1 MRERYPIYAEA
12 DHTVDSQVEPHEV
25 GGRTDTGDGRA
36 LGAAGLMG
44 EARTLRVA
52 LGERSYP
59 IAIGAG
65 LIERADELLAPLVPL
80 RRTVVVTDENLARTA
95 HPARLVAALER
106 AGIAS
111 RSLVLPAG
119 ESTKSWSFLEQVV
132 DEFLAFGV
140 ERRSVVVALGGGVIG
155 DLVGFAAA
163 VTLRGIDFIQIPTTL
178 LAQVDS
184 AVGGKTGINSHHG
197 KNLIGAFHQPK
208 AVLIDTAVLDG
219 LPLRELRAG
228 YAEVAKY
235 GLIRDADGFFAWLER
250 HGAAV
255 LAGDPT
261 ARAEADPAIAGDQGR
276 DRGGR
281 RAGDERAS
289 ARCSTS
295 ATPSPMPTRPW
306 RATTAGC
313 CTERPSPSAWSR
325 RWRFRCGSA
334 TVRPMTWRGRGPIS
348 PPWGCRPGWRR
359 SATGRSRP
367 TRCWPPWPGT
377 RRSRAPG
384 SDSFWRAASATP
396 SPAPTCRAK
405 PYARYWPRMTD
416 QPRSQGP
423 GR

>member
-1 MRERYPIYAEA
+1 
-12 DHTVDSQVEPHEV
+12 
-25 GGRTDTGDGRA
+25 
-36 LGAAGLMG
+36 MG

-119 ESTKSWSFLEQVV
+119 ESTKSWRFLEQVV

-197 KNLIGAFHQPK
+197 KNLIGAFHQPQGR
-208 AVLIDTAVLDG
+208 ADRHRRARRAALARAARG
-219 LPLRELRAG
+219 LCRGRQVRPDPRCGRLLRLA
-228 YAEVAKY
+228 
-235 GLIRDADGFFAWLER
+235 
-250 HGAAV
+250 GAARC
-255 LAGDPT
+255 GGPGRRSRRT
-261 ARAEADPAIAGDQGR
+261 RRGRPAIAGDQGR

-295 ATPSPMPTRPW
+295 ATPSPMPTRRW

-313 CTERPSPSAWSR
+313 CTARPSPSAWSR

-334 TVRPMTWRGRGPIS
+334 TVRPMTWRGR
-348 PPWGCRPGWRR
+348 
-359 SATGRSRP
+359 ATHLAALGLP
-367 TRCWPPWPGT
+367 TRLAEVSNRPFPPDALLAAMARDKKVEGARLRFVLA
-377 RRSRAPG
+377 RRIGDAFTSADVPSEAVRAILAE
-384 SDSFWRAASATP
+384 D
-396 SPAPTCRAK
+396 
-405 PYARYWPRMTD
+405 D
-416 QPRSQGP
+416 
-423 GR
+423 

>member
-1 MRERYPIYAEA
+1 
-12 DHTVDSQVEPHEV
+12 
-25 GGRTDTGDGRA
+25 
-36 LGAAGLMG
+36 MG

-65 LIERADELLAPLVPL
+65 LIECADELLAPLVPL

-95 HPARLVAALER
+95 HPTRLVAALER

-208 AVLIDTAVLDG
+208 AVLIDTTVLDG

-235 GLIRDADGFFAWLER
+235 GLIRDADGFFPWLER

-261 ARAEADPAIAGDQGR
+261 ARAEAVRRSLEIKAAIVA
-276 DRGGR
+276 
-281 RAGDERAS
+281 ADERETSGERALLNFGHTFAHAYEALAGS
-289 ARCSTS
+289 DGGLLHGEAVAVGMVKALALSVRLGHCPADDLARARTHLAALGLPTRLAEVSNRPFPPDALLAAMARDKKVEGARLRFVLARHIGDAFTS
-295 ATPSPMPTRPW
+295 ADVPSEAV
-306 RATTAGC
+306 RAILA
-313 CTERPSPSAWSR
+313 E
-325 RWRFRCGSA
+325 
-334 TVRPMTWRGRGPIS
+334 
-348 PPWGCRPGWRR
+348 
-359 SATGRSRP
+359 
-367 TRCWPPWPGT
+367 
-377 RRSRAPG
+377 
-384 SDSFWRAASATP
+384 D
-396 SPAPTCRAK
+396 
-405 PYARYWPRMTD
+405 D
-416 QPRSQGP
+416 
-423 GR
+423 